1 MKAPYDLEPDE
12 WVADRTTAFNLDA
25 LYNKFLVFLEK
36 LTRKF
41 KRSEVLDEV
50 VPEIRDDCKP
60 GDEMT
65 QELTDA
71 WNLFTRVR
79 DFLIKTPF
87 MIRIYSSL
95 SITTATN

>member
-25 LYNKFLVFLEK
+25 LYSKFLVFLEK

-41 KRSEVLDEV
+41 KRSAVSDEV

-79 DFLIKTPF
+79 LKLIKTPF
-87 MIRIYSSL
+87 MMI
-95 SITTATN
+95 SIFPILWSC